1 MNLRDYIREIPDF
14 PKPGILFYDIAPLLQ
29 APAAWDYALDALAEA
44 VAPLKPDVLAGVESR
59 GFLVAAPLALKLQT
73 GFIMVRKKGKLP
85 GTTVRHEY
93 SLEYGT
99 DIIEVQADVVEPGQ
113 RVVVLDD
120 LLASGGT
127 AAASITLME
136 RVGGQVVGCAF
147 LVELGG
153 LNGRDALGD
162 VPVSSLL
169 SLD

>member
-99 DIIEVQADVVEPGQ
+99 DIIEVQADVIEPGQ

>member
-1 MNLRDYIREIPDF
+1 MNLRDCIREIPDF

-93 SLEYGT
+93 FLEYGT
-99 DIIEVQADVVEPGQ
+99 DIIEVQADVIEPGQ

-120 LLASGGT
+120 LLATGGT
-127 AAASITLME
+127 AAASITLLE
-136 RVGGQVVGCAF
+136 RVGGKVVGCAF
-147 LVELGG
+147 LIELGG
-153 LNGRDALGD
+153 LNGREALGD

>member
-93 SLEYGT
+93 FLEYGT
-99 DIIEVQADVVEPGQ
+99 DIIEVQADVIEPGQ

-120 LLASGGT
+120 LLATGGT
-127 AAASITLME
+127 AAASITLLE
-136 RVGGQVVGCAF
+136 RVGGKVVGCAF
-147 LVELGG
+147 LIELGG
-153 LNGRDALGD
+153 LNGREALGD

>member
-59 GFLVAAPLALKLQT
+59 GFLGAAPLALKLQT

-93 SLEYGT
+93 FLEYGT
-99 DIIEVQADVVEPGQ
+99 DIIEVQADVIEPGQ

-120 LLASGGT
+120 LLATGGT
-127 AAASITLME
+127 AAASITLLE
-136 RVGGQVVGCAF
+136 RVGGKVVGCAF
-147 LVELGG
+147 LIELGG
-153 LNGRDALGD
+153 LNGREALGD

>member
-44 VAPLKPDVLAGVESR
+44 GAPLKPDVLAGVESR

-93 SLEYGT
+93 FLEYGT
-99 DIIEVQADVVEPGQ
+99 DIIEVQADVIEPGQ

-120 LLASGGT
+120 LLATGGT
-127 AAASITLME
+127 AAASITLLE
-136 RVGGQVVGCAF
+136 RVGGKVVGCAF
-147 LVELGG
+147 LIELGG
-153 LNGRDALGD
+153 LNGREALGD